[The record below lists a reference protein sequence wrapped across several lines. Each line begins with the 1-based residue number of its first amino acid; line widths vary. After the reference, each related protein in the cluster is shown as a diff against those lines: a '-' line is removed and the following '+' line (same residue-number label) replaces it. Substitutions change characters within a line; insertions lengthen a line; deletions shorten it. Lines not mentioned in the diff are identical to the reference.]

1 VVPFMIQVG
10 MYLSPVIY
18 PVSLIPERWQPLLAI
33 NPMVGV
39 IDGFRSALLGVPWNL
54 DTLTIS
60 TTAALLTLLFGLFY
74 FRKTERRF
82 ADVA

>member
-1 VVPFMIQVG
+1 MIQVG